1 MTFSGATVWSKFR
14 CVIGLVAVANKAAC
28 MYGIFS
34 VVGDELT
41 QMSLTRELT
50 HSL

>member
-1 MTFSGATVWSKFR
+1 MRKSNSPHVNNEIVVICDVGYTTTVS
-14 CVIGLVAVANKAAC
+14 
-28 MYGIFS
+28 
-34 VVGDELT
+34 VGDELT